1 MVNQVKFQALNS
13 KCIECKKC
21 SLSLTRNNVV
31 FGRGNPS
38 SKLFVIGEGPGQQ
51 EDEQGVAFVG
61 RAGKMLDSAFLSVGI
76 DTCLLY
82 TSPSPR
88 DRTRSRMPSSA

>member
-1 MVNQVKFQALNS
+1 MVNQNKFQILQKECSN
-13 KCIECKKC
+13 CIKC

-51 EDEQGVAFVG
+51 EDEQGLA
-61 RAGKMLDSAFLSVGI
+61 L
-76 DTCLLY
+76 
-82 TSPSPR
+82 
-88 DRTRSRMPSSA
+88 